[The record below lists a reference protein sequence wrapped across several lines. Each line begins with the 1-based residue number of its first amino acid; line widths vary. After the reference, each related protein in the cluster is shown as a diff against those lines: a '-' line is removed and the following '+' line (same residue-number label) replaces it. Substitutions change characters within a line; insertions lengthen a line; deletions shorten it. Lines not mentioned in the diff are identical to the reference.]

1 MNASVDLFDSRAL
14 RYIDCYGQRFMRE
27 GTYRYHVLSRQEQGL
42 ASREPCT
49 IKVGPRKGEG
59 KNGSKMSQHTVSL
72 RWKKGRFSSGSD
84 ELEIEVGDIVLWN
97 CPDPAAPPY
106 EIVGDQEFFA
116 SARMV
121 NECGFT
127 HAFGTPGSYAW
138 ADAHGS
144 KLGGVV
150 HVKEVSC
157 ASRDD
162 LAQWQQRL
170 SKAALVMIAD
180 GKVQPP
186 EIEIV
191 AGQTVYFAIV
201 TCKGMSITDKRLLG
215 KSGGGAG
222 RGGHAAQCA

>member
-1 MNASVDLFDSRAL
+1 MNASTDTFDSRAL

-42 ASREPCT
+42 ASQEPHT
-49 IKVGPRKGEG
+49 IRVGPRKGDG
-59 KNGSKMSQHTVSL
+59 RNGSKMTQHTVQL
-72 RWKKGRFSSGSD
+72 RWAKGRFAGSVD

-97 CPDPAAPPY
+97 CPDPAAPAY
-106 EIVGDQEFFA
+106 EIIGDQEFFA
-116 SARMV
+116 SARML

-144 KLGGVV
+144 RLGGVV
-150 HVKEVSC
+150 HVKEVAC
-157 ASRDD
+157 KTRGD
-162 LAQWQQRL
+162 LAQWQQQL

-180 GKVQPP
+180 GKAEPA

-201 TCKGMSITDKRLLG
+201 TCKGISVTDRRLLG
-215 KSGGGAG
+215 TSGGPGKDS
-222 RGGHAAQCA
+222 HAANCA